1 VSPERVPPAEVFRA
15 LADPVRWRM
24 VQLLARQPELPGS
37 TLDELLPV
45 SKPTISYH
53 SRLLAQAGLV
63 ETRKAGR
70 QVFYSLRRDTWRALV
85 DLLAGQ
91 LPELA
96 GHDPGARDGRQAPE
110 AAGGSPLVTW

>member
-1 VSPERVPPAEVFRA
+1 MPPAEAFRA

-24 VQLLARQPELPGS
+24 VQLLAQEPELPGS

-70 QVFYSLRRDTWRALV
+70 QVFYSLRRDAWLALV

-91 LPELA
+91 LPEQA
-96 GHDPGARDGRQAPE
+96 ERDPVPRDGRRPPE